1 MILSKVKRVLIGD
14 PLTTEQIIHE
24 RIPKW
29 KALAVLSSDA
39 LSSVAYATEE
49 ILLALAMFTA
59 AGVSVF
65 YWSMPIGIAIVALLM
80 IITVSYQQTIT
91 AYPHGGGAYTVAK
104 DNLGDMA
111 GLVAGSSLL
120 IDYTLTVSV
129 SIASGMEN
137 IISAFPNL
145 EPYKIVLDVSLILLV
160 MVLNLRGIKESASI
174 FALPTYFFIF
184 SFIIMLG
191 IGAYKVMTGTPA
203 ANALIIPHEAM
214 PTVPFFLLLRAFAS
228 GCSALTGVEAISNGI
243 PVFKEPSQR
252 NAKTTMI
259 WMSALLGIMF
269 IGMTFLSHVF
279 GITPV
284 EGETV
289 VSTLSRKVFGD
300 SFMYYGVQASTAL
313 ILLLAANT
321 SYADF
326 PRLCS
331 LMARDR
337 FLPRQ
342 LTSLGD
348 RLVFSNGIL
357 WLSISAIVLIIM
369 FGGQTHHLIP
379 LYAVGVFLSFTLSQ
393 TGMVVH
399 HWKLREPRWKVGMI
413 INMLG
418 AITTF
423 TVLVVIAST
432 KFLAGAWMIILAIP
446 MFVAFFLQI
455 KKHYLF
461 AARQL
466 TYASEKEVDW
476 NIAEKHIA
484 VIPVSGVHPGVIKA
498 VKYAKSIATEIK
510 ACTVDLDPRQ
520 TESLVAVWA
529 EKVPGVPLV
538 VLKSP
543 YRSVF
548 QPLINF
554 IEDEKEKGGDKF
566 MTVIVP
572 EFITRKWYHQ
582 FLHNQT
588 ALFLYAFLRR
598 KRGIVYTSIRY
609 HLR

>member
-1 MILSKVKRVLIGD
+1 MIWAKIKRVLIGD

-49 ILLALAMFTA
+49 ILMALATFTA
-59 AGVSVF
+59 VGVSVF

-91 AYPHGGGAYTVAK
+91 AYPNGGGAYTVAK
-104 DNLGDMA
+104 DNLGDIA

-129 SIASGMEN
+129 SVAAGMEN
-137 IISAFPNL
+137 IASAFPQL
-145 EPYKIVLDVSLILLV
+145 TPYKVIFDICLIILI

-184 SFIIMLG
+184 SILIMLMVG
-191 IGAYKVMTGTPA
+191 GYKVLTGDTTTTPA
-203 ANALIIPHEAM
+203 LVAHEAM
-214 PTVPFFLLLRAFAS
+214 PSVPFFLLLRAFAS

-243 PVFKEPSQR
+243 PVFKEPSQK
-252 NAKTTMI
+252 NAKATMI
-259 WMSALLGIMF
+259 WMSAILGAFF

-279 GITPV
+279 GITPK
-284 EGETV
+284 ENETV
-289 VSTLSRKVFGD
+289 VSSLSRSVFGD

-331 LMARDR
+331 LMSRDR
-337 FLPRQ
+337 YLPRQ
-342 LTSLGD
+342 LSSLGD

-357 WLSISAIVLIIM
+357 WLSLSAIFLIIM
-369 FGGQTHHLIP
+369 FGGDTHHLIP

-393 TGMVVH
+393 TGMVIH
-399 HWKLREPRWKVGMI
+399 HLKLREPGWKVGAI
-413 INMLG
+413 INAIG
-418 AITTF
+418 ALTTL
-423 TVLVVIAST
+423 TVLIVIAST

-446 MFVAFFLQI
+446 LFVVFFLQI
-455 KKHYLF
+455 KKHYIF

-466 TYASEKEVDW
+466 SYASEKEVDW
-476 NIAEKHIA
+476 DISDNHLAI
-484 VIPVSGVHPGVIKA
+484 IPVSGVHPGVIKA

-510 ACTVDLDPRQ
+510 ACTVDLDPNA
-520 TESLVAVWA
+520 TELLKISWA
-529 EKVPGVPLV
+529 EKVPDVPLI

-554 IEDEKEKGGDKF
+554 IEEEKHKGGDKF

-588 ALFLYAFLRR
+588 ALFLYAFIRR